1 MSENQKAFVGLF
13 LLIAAVMAALFIPA
27 GTLHYWQAWIFLAF
41 YFVPALAISFYLM
54 VKDPKLLARRMR
66 GGPVA
71 EKQTAQKIIMSIVSV
86 GFLALLV
93 VPALDHRFGWSH
105 MPASAAFAGNAL
117 MSIGWLAIF
126 FVFRENSFFVRHR
139 RNRRRP
145 EGRLDRS
152 LCVGAPPDV
161 CRRGSHAARNAGRA
175 RVVVGRSGPPRNA
188 AGVRLAHVRRGK
200 TFDGKSAW
208 LCRIQAKGA
217 LSPDPRCLVNASAE
231 LAKLY
236 ACPRAGLATTGRLH
250 PFQVLTV
257 EDFIS

>member
-1 MSENQKAFVGLF
+1 MRGRDRVKSASLKTMSENQKAFAGLF

-126 FVFRENSFFVRHR
+126 FVFRENSFSSATVEIADDQKVVSTGPYAWVRHPMYAGAVLMLLGMPVALGSWWGVAVLLAMLPAFVWR
-139 RNRRRP
+139 MFDEEKLLTENLPGYAEYRQRVRF
-145 EGRLDRS
+145 RLI
-152 LCVGAPPDV
+152 P
-161 CRRGSHAARNAGRA
+161 
-175 RVVVGRSGPPRNA
+175 
-188 AGVRLAHVRRGK
+188 GV
-200 TFDGKSAW
+200 W
-208 LCRIQAKGA
+208 
-217 LSPDPRCLVNASAE
+217 
-231 LAKLY
+231 
-236 ACPRAGLATTGRLH
+236 
-250 PFQVLTV
+250 
-257 EDFIS
+257 